1 VKPITRS
8 EKSIAVH
15 FVAGIGFPVLR
26 LEKSGLLKIQETSFW
41 RVVNDLLDRI
51 ENMTMALAEGLSA
64 RLVNIARRLGRPFVR
79 GFIEIRVH

>member
-8 EKSIAVH
+8 EKSIAVD

-26 LEKSGLLKIQETSFW
+26 LEKTCLLKIQETSFW
-41 RVVNDLLDRI
+41 RVVNDLIDRI

-64 RLVNIARRLGRPFVR
+64 RLVNIARRLGRRFVR